1 MPLKVRLK
9 TKAGKGLQGD
19 WWSVFNW
26 ILCQIGEIINVIS
39 IQTILA
45 NNSYYKE
52 ALKQKI
58 AHLGERSFVVY
69 SFYSAAVVSSAAD
82 SSPSD
87 SSPSDSSPSA
97 GVSSAADSSSLGS

>member
-1 MPLKVRLK
+1 MSFRFRRFSP
-9 TKAGKGLQGD
+9 
-19 WWSVFNW
+19 
-26 ILCQIGEIINVIS
+26 
-39 IQTILA
+39 TILII
-45 NNSYYKE
+45 YYKE

-58 AHLGERSFVVY
+58 AHLGERLFLFIF
-69 SFYSAAVVSSAAD
+69 FYSAAVVSSAAD

>member
-1 MPLKVRLK
+1 MCIVPLKVRLK
-9 TKAGKGLQGD
+9 SKAGKGLQGD

-45 NNSYYKE
+45 NNPYYKE

-58 AHLGERSFVVY
+58 AHLGERFFLFIF
-69 SFYSAAVVSSAAD
+69 FYSAAVVSSAA
-82 SSPSD
+82 D